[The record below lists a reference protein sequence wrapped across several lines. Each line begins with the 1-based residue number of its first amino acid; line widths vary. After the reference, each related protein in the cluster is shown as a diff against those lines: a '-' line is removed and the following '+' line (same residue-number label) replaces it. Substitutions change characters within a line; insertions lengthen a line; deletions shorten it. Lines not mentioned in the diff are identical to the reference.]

1 MDYVFGK
8 CLLKH
13 DRNMLTETITNTRN
27 LQNMIET

>member
-1 MDYVFGK
+1 MDYMFGK

-13 DRNMLTETITNTRN
+13 DRNMFTATKTNIKN